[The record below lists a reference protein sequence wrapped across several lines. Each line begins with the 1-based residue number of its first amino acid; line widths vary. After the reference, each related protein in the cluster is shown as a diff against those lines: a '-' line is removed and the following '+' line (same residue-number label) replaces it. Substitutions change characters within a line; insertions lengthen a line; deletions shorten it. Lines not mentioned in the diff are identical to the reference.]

1 MKIGQDE
8 KEFIIGMVAVVIM
21 SIVFVAIKAM

>member
-8 KEFIIGMVAVVIM
+8 KEFIIGMVSVIIM

>member
-8 KEFIIGMVAVVIM
+8 KEFMIGMIVIIIM